1 MEMNVKWLKSAVN
14 SDDIKPIQC
23 DKQFVKTVV
32 KLVKLHI
39 LGDFLLSKH
48 TILKKYSMLYSDIKN
63 MYCNHQMNEL
73 PIGL

>member
-1 MEMNVKWLKSAVN
+1 MNVKWLKNPVN

-23 DKQFVKTVV
+23 EKQFVKTVV

-63 MYCNHQMNEL
+63 MYCNHQINEL